1 MTAAVV
7 VEFSGSRGGDC
18 ALSWGQ
24 VAIWRAIQRMVPDDA
39 VLNMSWVTDLEGEG
53 ISSGTPLARITGT
66 VRAVVER
73 HESLRTR
80 VRVDADGAP
89 RQVLAAAGTIEVQVV
104 DATAET
110 ATAAAKALQA
120 RLTEPAYDYPHEW
133 PLRVGAVRVG
143 DVVTHAVFG
152 ICHLV
157 TDRGGLTALVRD
169 VVLGLRGEPLA
180 ESSDRQPYDQA
191 QHQQSPAGRRQSA
204 KALRYWRRHLETVPL
219 QRFPDPVAPAAGE
232 PPFWS
237 ATLSSPAGDLAVAA
251 LAGREQ
257 VSTSAV
263 ILAAAAVQL
272 ARQTDT
278 RLAVL
283 QVIVSNRFRPGLAGS
298 VGPASQDGLCVVD
311 AGAGDLPAVI
321 QDAMRAS
328 LQAYLHA
335 QYDPAD
341 LDELVAGVGT
351 ARGGEVDLS
360 VSFNDRRFD
369 AQTPVAAG
377 GDVSPAA
384 IEALLPAT
392 TLRWERVEHYGAR
405 YFLHVNA
412 VPGSMDLTLFADT
425 TVLPAAAVE
434 AHLRGI
440 EALVINE
447 AAKVPSGTLS
457 I

>member
-1 MTAAVV
+1 M
-7 VEFSGSRGGDC
+7 
-18 ALSWGQ
+18 
-24 VAIWRAIQRMVPDDA
+24 
-39 VLNMSWVTDLEGEG
+39 
-53 ISSGTPLARITGT
+53 
-66 VRAVVER
+66 
-73 HESLRTR
+73 
-80 VRVDADGAP
+80 
-89 RQVLAAAGTIEVQVV
+89 
-104 DATAET
+104 
-110 ATAAAKALQA
+110 
-120 RLTEPAYDYPHEW
+120 
-133 PLRVGAVRVG
+133 
-143 DVVTHAVFG
+143 
-152 ICHLV
+152 
-157 TDRGGLTALVRD
+157 
-169 VVLGLRGEPLA
+169 
-180 ESSDRQPYDQA
+180 
-191 QHQQSPAGRRQSA
+191 
-204 KALRYWRRHLETVPL
+204 
-219 QRFPDPVAPAAGE
+219 QRFPDAVGSPAGE

-237 ATLSSPAGDLAVAA
+237 ATLSSPAGDLAVTA

-272 ARQTDT
+272 ARQTDMQK
-278 RLAVL
+278 AVL

-311 AGAGDLPAVI
+311 TGAGDLPAVI

-335 QYDPAD
+335 QYDPAE
-341 LDELVAGVGT
+341 LDELLADVGA

-377 GDVSPAA
+377 GDVTPAA

-434 AHLRGI
+434 EHLRGI
-440 EALVINE
+440 EALVVE
-447 AAKVPSGTLS
+447 AAGKIVVGTLS

>member
-1 MTAAVV
+1 MTERTL
-7 VEFSGSRGGDC
+7 VEFSGSRGGIC
-18 ALSWGQ
+18 GLSWGQ
-24 VAIWRAIQRMVPDDA
+24 IAIWRAIQRMVPDDA

-53 ISSGTPLARITGT
+53 ISVGTPLSRITDT
-66 VRAVVER
+66 VRTVVER

-80 VRVDADGAP
+80 VRAGDDGAP
-89 RQVLAAAGTIEVQVV
+89 QQVLASAGTIELHVV
-104 DATAET
+104 DATA
-110 ATAAAKALQA
+110 ATAAAEARALQA

-133 PLRVGAVRVG
+133 PLRAGAVRVG

-169 VVLGLRGEPLA
+169 VVLGLRGEPL
-180 ESSDRQPYDQA
+180 EPSQDRQPYDQA
-191 QHQQSPAGRRQSA
+191 QHQQSPAGRRQSE
-204 KALRYWRRHLETVPL
+204 KALRFWEKHLEVLPL
-219 QRFPDPVAPAAGE
+219 HRFPVGDQRPEGE
-232 PPFWS
+232 PPFWA
-237 ATLSSPAGDLAVAA
+237 ATLSSPAGDLAVTL

-257 VSTSAV
+257 VSTSSV

-272 ARQTDT
+272 ARQTGA
-278 RLAVL
+278 REAVL

-298 VGPASQDGLCVVD
+298 VGPASQDGLCVVEVGD
-311 AGAGDLPAVI
+311 GDLTAVI
-321 QDAMRAS
+321 GTTMRAS

-335 QYDPAD
+335 QYDPAGLDD
-341 LDELVAGVGT
+341 LLAKVGA

-369 AQTPVAAG
+369 TSTPVAAAEHVTVAG
-377 GDVSPAA
+377 

-392 TLRWERVEHYGAR
+392 ELRWERIEHYGAR

-425 TVLPAAAVE
+425 SVLDAAAVE
-434 AHLRGI
+434 AHLRGM
-440 EALVINE
+440 EQLLVR
-447 AAKVPSGTLS
+447 AAVAA
-457 I
+457 